1 MKKHERHTSFSSF
14 LQMWSWWGVSSVSV
28 NSAFDIAHPRL
39 PSLVSVL
46 FLGTDSPAA
55 EASFIEE
62 PLLTVVETS
71 HSDCS
76 NMKLT
81 SLLNIQQQPNPK
93 VNPKNV
99 WKHLRLKNNI
109 LYICMVVRTIPRCS
123 MQTTVTINSFVAT
136 LKIFF
141 SITNSYS
148 NDLFL
153 STFLSTLPH
162 SLWWGTRQLTVSW
175 CVFFSPAAS
184 TQSRHRNKH
193 DHTDRKNKQTN
204 KWLYFI
210 LMQLL

>member
-1 MKKHERHTSFSSF
+1 MRDILRLVHSYRCGAGE
-14 LQMWSWWGVSSVSV
+14 GSVLCLCS
-28 NSAFDIAHPRL
+28 DIAHPRL

-99 WKHLRLKNNI
+99 
-109 LYICMVVRTIPRCS
+109 
-123 MQTTVTINSFVAT
+123 
-136 LKIFF
+136 
-141 SITNSYS
+141 
-148 NDLFL
+148 
-153 STFLSTLPH
+153 
-162 SLWWGTRQLTVSW
+162 
-175 CVFFSPAAS
+175 
-184 TQSRHRNKH
+184 
-193 DHTDRKNKQTN
+193 
-204 KWLYFI
+204 
-210 LMQLL
+210 